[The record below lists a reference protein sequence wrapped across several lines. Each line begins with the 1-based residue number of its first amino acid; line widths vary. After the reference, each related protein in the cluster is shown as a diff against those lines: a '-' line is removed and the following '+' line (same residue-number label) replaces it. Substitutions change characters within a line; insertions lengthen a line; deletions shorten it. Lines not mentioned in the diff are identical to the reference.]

1 MKHVV
6 TKASLRRKLPLPP
19 LILLNGTAMKPHILW
34 DLDGTLTDPKK
45 GIFRCIQYA
54 LEHAGLPVP
63 EERDLLSLMG
73 PPIQHSFSKLA
84 PKATEAEV
92 WQLIAKFRE
101 RYAEIGLFENEVY
114 AGIPELLSSLNKKKY
129 VATSKAQVFAEKVL
143 AHFKLTPHFTRV
155 YGSELNGERS
165 DKGELIRL
173 LLEREKIHPSDA
185 VIVGDTK
192 FDVLGA
198 KKAGIASIGITW
210 GYGSRKDLEAAGAD
224 HIISSPEA
232 LLAVLQR

>member
-1 MKHVV
+1 MK
-6 TKASLRRKLPLPP
+6 TY
-19 LILLNGTAMKPHILW
+19 ILW

-45 GIFRCIQYA
+45 GIFRCIRYA
-54 LEHAGLPVP
+54 LEHAGLPIP
-63 EERDLLSLMG
+63 EERELLSMIG
-73 PPIQHSFSKLA
+73 PPIQHSFSKLI

-92 WQLIAKFRE
+92 RKLIAKYRE
-101 RYAEIGLFENEVY
+101 RYAEIGWHENEVY

-143 AHFKLTPHFTRV
+143 AHFKLTPHFARI

-165 DKGELIRL
+165 DKGELIQY
-173 LLEREKIHPSDA
+173 LLEREKIHPGDA

-198 KKAGIASIGITW
+198 KKVGIASIGITW
-210 GYGSRKDLEAAGAD
+210 GYGSRDELESAGAD
-224 HIISSPEA
+224 YVVASPKELKD
-232 LLAVLQR
+232 LLAT